1 MAEKENTKEN
11 PLDKIR
17 RKRRIF
23 RAVSVVVILYT
34 GIQVASTQV
43 QIGENQKKLQELE
56 TKVMDQTALN
66 GEYEY
71 LLEKGN
77 DPDYMEKRA
86 RDDKSLQ
93 MVYPG
98 EQVFYDTTD
107 D

>member
-1 MAEKENTKEN
+1 MAEKENS
-11 PLDKIR
+11 LDKIR
-17 RKRRIF
+17 KKRRIF
-23 RAVSVVVILYT
+23 RVIATIAILYL
-34 GIQVASTQV
+34 GIQAISV
-43 QIGENQKKLQELE
+43 QMQSKENQATLDQLE
-56 TKVMDQTALN
+56 AETTAQTTLN
-66 GEYEY
+66 AEYEN